1 MTERLVAETKDQ
13 ETKVARPRA
22 AYRPPSLVFYG
33 AVATLTQNA
42 TGCDNNDNSA
52 CTGVLGRQNPHPPKT
67 SDRRLKEHVE
77 RVGTHP
83 MGFGLYFFEYKQ
95 GHREQSGHGRQFGVM
110 ADEVE
115 LVLPEAVGLRAD
127 GFKTVNYDMLGIRHP
142 Q

>member
-1 MTERLVAETKDQ
+1 MTERSVAETKGQ
-13 ETKVARPRA
+13 QTNVARPRA
-22 AYRPPSLVFYG
+22 AYRAPTLVFYG

-52 CTGVLGRQNPHPPKT
+52 CTGTLGRQNPNAKT
-67 SDRRLKEHVE
+67 SDRRLKERIE

-83 MGFGLYFFEYKQ
+83 MGFGLYLFEYKQ
-95 GHREQSGHGRQFGVM
+95 AHREHSGYGRQFGVM

-115 LVLPEAVGLRAD
+115 GVFPEAVGLRAD